1 MIFTESTIKIS
12 NNVSK
17 MDSTIVLYRGDKNV
31 EIRFTILQSPFKYS
45 NTVAT
50 NVIESTNAS
59 YGQLVIKTPNDKPP
73 IFSEVSSTKEGTVL
87 FTITKEM
94 IDEIEEVGVYTFQ
107 IRLMDENKQSR
118 VTIPPVE
125 NGIEIKEPIA
135 IEDDNTTNVVGLA
148 KANYAVAT
156 LSDVDTPAF
165 DDAGK
170 YIKTNWNDGDIITN
184 TSLNKIEE
192 GIYTTNENVTATKK
206 YVDDKIKTAINIEPL
221 DDDIPRVFFNGE
233 KPVNKTAVH
242 ATIEY
247 KSKTEHFKGYV
258 EIKCQGTSSMAY
270 PKKNYTIKMFADN
283 TMVKKVKKDFKGW
296 GAQSKF
302 CLKAN
307 YIDHSHARNI
317 CSARLWNQIVASRA
331 NYALLPEL
339 LRTSPCNGAIDG
351 FPIKVYY
358 NNNYEGVYTWNIP
371 KDKWMFNMDDTLD
384 NHCVLCGEEYNSGC
398 FLSAN
403 ASLWSDEIHDTM
415 PASIV
420 TSFNAFQNF
429 VINSSD
435 DEFKANLENYVY
447 VDSLIDYYIFQY
459 VICGLDSMG
468 KNQLFATYDGTKWIA
483 TSYDMDST
491 FGIYWN
497 GQSFVSPTYRM
508 QQDYE
513 SGKNGAANKLYVRL
527 EKLFINE
534 IKARYNQL
542 RADILS
548 YNNIVNT
555 FEPFMDIIGNDLYA
569 EDLTIYTG
577 IPSGNKN
584 NIQQIRNYYRDRLVY
599 VDAQINA
606 LQEAIPCTNITLNNA
621 TLSFTTTDTQTL
633 TATVTPT
640 NTTDAIVWSVNPTGI
655 CTVENGT
662 VTPTSNGQCTITA
675 TCGTKSATCNITV
688 NLPVVA
694 VTALNLDKD
703 NITLGDT
710 TGVDT
715 SNINLLDGINHTI
728 DSSTN
733 NVQFDPITLD
743 ASTYVFKNING
754 GTFTWLGANYDGEN
768 HETGNMTEEIMF
780 KFDESKSVQ
789 FHAFPDNKST
799 NTADKLGLYK
809 LGKLINPIKF
819 TVAGNGYYNNNQ
831 LVSDN
836 NNDYSNTITLDS
848 SKKYVLMYD
857 GNTTIDGSLCTWFV
871 NNRSSKGSKFRI
883 LSYSPIKAF
892 ENVSSLSVSINTVNN
907 ALSDLTLYEVS
918 SSASPKYE
926 DTLIAALTPANATNK
941 NVTWT
946 VDNENVQLVAN
957 GLNCTVKAKAVG
969 NSVVTC
975 TSQDT
980 TNGTITDTC
989 TITIN
994 NVPDIPSI
1002 NYELAEPLVCDGNST
1017 YKDTGIQLLSS
1028 NNVNRDWTM
1037 LLDFTVA
1044 QYPTTGNMAVV
1055 HCMKEANG
1063 YPGVNIDITGSARRV
1078 VVPNNKEIYTGPQ
1091 AVINTPIQYALVKQG
1106 KLFTVYNKTG
1116 VVLGSAETSDDIIP
1130 IDQTLLLGAYQTVD
1144 EVKGRFFNGAINK
1157 FKLVEEIYTVP
1168 QIAQYFGI
1176 VDEPIAYTLPQE
1188 TTFNGTSD
1196 YVDTGIQLFK
1206 TDQNFTI
1213 TMDVTADTQT
1223 GEQTALLHCM
1233 REAYPYRGLCV
1244 QSTNGAKFRLDEG
1257 NNKTAIDNLVPISQ
1271 RTKLIIV
1278 KNGTTMKVYNSN
1290 NVTGESVYNFTS
1302 LDQTLLLGAYQT
1314 VDGTKGRFFKGTIHE
1329 FSISN
1334 TVYSNEQINTYLGVN
1349 VATD

>member
-73 IFSEVSSTKEGTVL
+73 IFSEVSATKEGTVL

-156 LSDVDTPAF
+156 SSDVDTPTF
-165 DDAGK
+165 DDNGK
-170 YIKTNWNDGDIITN
+170 YNKTNWNDGDIITN
-184 TSLNKIEE
+184 ASLNKIED

-206 YVDDKIKTAINIEPL
+206 YVDDKVTIKILPVDYNKNCATNVADLEPNSIYMSPNDAKFLYLAYEKLSGSLVGFLFTAKAHGRFIYTGAKDDTKIEIMMEGSCYTVYFKTDTVDAHIEKTVFYLTKNNTTEFTPSNDYEPATKKYVDDIKTDIVGNNVEPQ
-221 DDDIPRVFFNGE
+221 DSDIPRVFFNGE
-233 KPVNKTAVH
+233 KPTSKTAVH
-242 ATIEY
+242 ARIEY
-247 KSKTEHFKGYV
+247 KSKTKHFKGYV

-270 PKKNYTIKMFADN
+270 PKKNYTIKPYEDE
-283 TMVKKVKKDFKGW
+283 TKTKKLKIDFKGW
-296 GAQSKF
+296 GKQSKF

-317 CSARLWNQIVASRA
+317 CAARLWNQIVASRA
-331 NYALLPEL
+331 NYSLLPEL

-358 NNNYEGVYTWNIP
+358 NDTYEGVYTWNIP

-384 NHCVLCGEEYNSGC
+384 NHCVLCGEEYDSGC
-398 FLSAN
+398 FLTAN
-403 ASLWSDEIHDTM
+403 ASLWSDEIHDVM
-415 PASIV
+415 PTSIV

-429 VINSSD
+429 VINSTD

-459 VICGLDSMG
+459 AICGLDSMG

-491 FGIYWN
+491 FGLYWN
-497 GQSFVSPTYRM
+497 GQSYVSATYRM
-508 QQDYE
+508 QEDYE
-513 SGKNGAANKLYVRL
+513 SGAHGKPNKLYVRL
-527 EKLFINE
+527 EKLFVNE
-534 IKARYNQL
+534 IKARYKQL
-542 RADILS
+542 RSDILS

-555 FEPFMDIIGNDLYA
+555 FEPFMDIIGKDLYA

-577 IPSGNKN
+577 IPNGDSN

-621 TLSFTTTDTQTL
+621 TLSFTTTDIQTL
-633 TATVTPT
+633 TVTVTPT

-675 TCGTKSATCNITV
+675 TCGTKSATCNV
-688 NLPVVA
+688 
-694 VTALNLDKD
+694 
-703 NITLGDT
+703 
-710 TGVDT
+710 
-715 SNINLLDGINHTI
+715 
-728 DSSTN
+728 
-733 NVQFDPITLD
+733 
-743 ASTYVFKNING
+743 
-754 GTFTWLGANYDGEN
+754 
-768 HETGNMTEEIMF
+768 
-780 KFDESKSVQ
+780 
-789 FHAFPDNKST
+789 
-799 NTADKLGLYK
+799 
-809 LGKLINPIKF
+809 
-819 TVAGNGYYNNNQ
+819 
-831 LVSDN
+831 
-836 NNDYSNTITLDS
+836 
-848 SKKYVLMYD
+848 
-857 GNTTIDGSLCTWFV
+857 
-871 NNRSSKGSKFRI
+871 
-883 LSYSPIKAF
+883 
-892 ENVSSLSVSINTVNN
+892 TVNN
-907 ALSDLTLYEVS
+907 VSNVSDI
-918 SSASPKYE
+918 
-926 DTLIAALTPANATNK
+926 D
-941 NVTWT
+941 
-946 VDNENVQLVAN
+946 
-957 GLNCTVKAKAVG
+957 
-969 NSVVTC
+969 
-975 TSQDT
+975 
-980 TNGTITDTC
+980 
-989 TITIN
+989 
-994 NVPDIPSI
+994 
-1002 NYELAEPLVCDGNST
+1002 YELSEPLACDGTST

-1244 QSTNGAKFRLDEG
+1244 QSANGAKFRLDEG
-1257 NNKTAIDNLVPISQ
+1257 NNKTAIGNLVPISQ